1 MREQK
6 SRGIRNQGGEDGR
19 KESGEGSG
27 SGESTADGDGYL
39 CNGLRHKD
47 LGFVRTG
54 IVNASSVAKSTPFCK
69 ERGISTGHDL
79 QSSRAHFTQLRFS
92 NGMRAELCVL

>member
-6 SRGIRNQGGEDGR
+6 SRGIGNQGGEDGG
-19 KESGEGSG
+19 KEGGEGSG

-39 CNGLRHKD
+39 CDGLRHKD

-54 IVNASSVAKSTPFCK
+54 IVNASSVAKSTP
-69 ERGISTGHDL
+69 L
-79 QSSRAHFTQLRFS
+79 QGKGNF
-92 NGMRAELCVL
+92 NGP

>member
-6 SRGIRNQGGEDGR
+6 SRGIGNQGGEHRR

-27 SGESTADGDGYL
+27 SGESTADGDGYF
-39 CNGLRHKD
+39 CNGLRDKD

-54 IVNASSVAKSTPFCK
+54 IVNASSVAKSATLQG
-69 ERGISTGHDL
+69 RGFSTGHEL
-79 QSSRAHFTQLRFS
+79 RSSRAHFTQLRFS
-92 NGMRAELCVL
+92 NGMRIELCVF